1 MMELYSDFLI
11 SSFGQTSATMLAQ
24 LLLGEVSHDQVTRFL
39 RQEEAFSRTL
49 WKLAKPLVRQIE
61 QEDGTLSVDD
71 CVIPKPHSQE
81 NGVVEWHYDH
91 TTGRTIRGI
100 CFITAFYGVTTP
112 DQERLGVPV
121 AGEVIVKK
129 PVWDEKK
136 QNSVM
141 KSPITKNEHYRHMLA
156 QCKANGVKFKYVLN
170 DTWYTNPENMTF
182 VVERLGK
189 HFVMATKENMSIL
202 ICDESDVIQWKGKMR
217 DLDIAEGQVREVYI
231 NGIDFPVYV
240 SRHVFKNEDGSSGI
254 LYLCSDDSSLTAN
267 ETLAIYQK
275 RWPVEEFHKSL
286 KQNASLGKSPAST
299 PACQIKHILCSFYG
313 HIKLEKLKIIRKE
326 NHFAMRT
333 KMYIAA
339 LKTSY
344 EELQRLRQQSENFQN
359 SAA

>member
-1 MMELYSDFLI
+1 
-11 SSFGQTSATMLAQ
+11 
-24 LLLGEVSHDQVTRFL
+24 
-39 RQEEAFSRTL
+39 
-49 WKLAKPLVRQIE
+49 
-61 QEDGTLSVDD
+61 
-71 CVIPKPHSQE
+71 
-81 NGVVEWHYDH
+81 
-91 TTGRTIRGI
+91 
-100 CFITAFYGVTTP
+100 GVTTP

-189 HFVMATKENMSIL
+189 HFVMAIKENMSIL

-240 SRHVFKNEDGSSGI
+240 S
-254 LYLCSDDSSLTAN
+254 
-267 ETLAIYQK
+267 
-275 RWPVEEFHKSL
+275 
-286 KQNASLGKSPAST
+286 
-299 PACQIKHILCSFYG
+299 
-313 HIKLEKLKIIRKE
+313 
-326 NHFAMRT
+326 
-333 KMYIAA
+333 
-339 LKTSY
+339 
-344 EELQRLRQQSENFQN
+344 
-359 SAA
+359 

>member
-1 MMELYSDFLI
+1 
-11 SSFGQTSATMLAQ
+11 
-24 LLLGEVSHDQVTRFL
+24 
-39 RQEEAFSRTL
+39 
-49 WKLAKPLVRQIE
+49 
-61 QEDGTLSVDD
+61 
-71 CVIPKPHSQE
+71 
-81 NGVVEWHYDH
+81 
-91 TTGRTIRGI
+91 
-100 CFITAFYGVTTP
+100 
-112 DQERLGVPV
+112 
-121 AGEVIVKK
+121 
-129 PVWDEKK
+129 
-136 QNSVM
+136 
-141 KSPITKNEHYRHMLA
+141 MLA

-313 HIKLEKLKIIRKE
+313 HIKLEKLKVIRKE